1 MDYFLD
7 NKSPLRI
14 YCDKKENQIG
24 SSYASPNFSFLLKC
38 VSVLLGYKIGR
49 NTEVQAN
56 MSELASKL
64 SEDEEVLLISCDS
77 L

>member
-49 NTEVQAN
+49 NTEV
-56 MSELASKL
+56 
-64 SEDEEVLLISCDS
+64 
-77 L
+77 